1 MTTAGIRKMTGW
13 TAVIALIASV
23 VMFYPPL
30 TRFIMYPLTFCL
42 ISGFFW
48 IIENKKGRL
57 VKGFDLICFGVMM
70 GVAFPYILEKISKG
84 GLSADLE
91 SFLEIYKNIAVLTCA
106 GAGGGILA
114 NHAEHI
120 APKNDAAPVPD
131 DADALF
137 RKKLAQINILLH
149 GERKQSAIHTRLL
162 LAILSV
168 LIVLC
173 VILLLR

>member
-1 MTTAGIRKMTGW
+1 MTTAGVRKITGW
-13 TAVIALIASV
+13 TAVMTLLVSV
-23 VMFYPPL
+23 VMFYPPW

-42 ISGFFW
+42 IAGFLW
-48 IIENKKGRL
+48 IIENKKDRL
-57 VKGFDLICFGVMM
+57 IKGFDLICFGVMM
-70 GVAFPYILEKISKG
+70 GVAFPFILMKISPG

-114 NHAEHI
+114 NHAEQI
-120 APKNDAAPVPD
+120 APKNDAAPLPD
-131 DADALF
+131 DAGALF
-137 RKKLAQINILLH
+137 QKKLAQINALLL
-149 GERKQSAIHTRLL
+149 GEQKQSAIHTRLL
-162 LAILSV
+162 LAILGV